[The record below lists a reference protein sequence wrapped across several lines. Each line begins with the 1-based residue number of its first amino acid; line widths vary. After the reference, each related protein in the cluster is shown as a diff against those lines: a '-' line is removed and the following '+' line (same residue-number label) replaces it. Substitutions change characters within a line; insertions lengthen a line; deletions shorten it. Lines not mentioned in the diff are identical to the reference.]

1 MEISQNNHNDQQ
13 EHINNNDISFEG
25 MNFLNELD
33 FFEKEKDSPILR
45 LKSLSMNVR
54 EQIDNLQN
62 MKEILGEKYFFSFFI
77 DLLNSKRNKINSK
90 FKESQQKLKQLEK
103 ENQKFK
109 ELFENEKKNITNY
122 VCFASIKIQLF
133 QIKNR

>member
-25 MNFLNELD
+25 MNFLNDLT
-33 FFEKEKDSPILR
+33 FLEKEKDSPILR

-62 MKEILGEKYFFSFFI
+62 MKEILGDKYLFCLFI
-77 DLLNSKRNKINSK
+77 VLINLNREKINSK

-122 VCFASIKIQLF
+122 VSPL
-133 QIKNR
+133 

>member
-1 MEISQNNHNDQQ
+1 MEISQNNHNNQQ

-62 MKEILGEKYFFSFFI
+62 MKEILGEKYFFIFFI
-77 DLLNSKRNKINSK
+77 VL
-90 FKESQQKLKQLEK
+90 FTKLK
-103 ENQKFK
+103 
-109 ELFENEKKNITNY
+109 
-122 VCFASIKIQLF
+122 
-133 QIKNR
+133 